1 MGRTT
6 TINKIN
12 NFNTPLLMAFERMI
26 LGTMITI
33 STELRS
39 TVRGSDI
46 GTEFT
51 ITSIN
56 EDESVNLLGRINTR
70 PDDCQWKF
78 ENVNLKDI
86 IF

>member
-26 LGTMITI
+26 LDTTITI
-33 STELRS
+33 SPELRS
-39 TVRGSDI
+39 TVRGNDI
-46 GTEFT
+46 GLTYQ

-56 EDESVNLLGRINTR
+56 EDETVNLLGALTG
-70 PDDCQWKF
+70 WGF